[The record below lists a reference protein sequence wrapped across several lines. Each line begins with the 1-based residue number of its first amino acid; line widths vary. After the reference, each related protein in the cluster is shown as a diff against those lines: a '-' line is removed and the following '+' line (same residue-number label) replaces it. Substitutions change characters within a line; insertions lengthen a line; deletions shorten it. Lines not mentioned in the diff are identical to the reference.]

1 MIERI
6 DLATAAALLDFGTRI
21 DNVARADEQLRG
33 AVALHNLICEQRFAY
48 LADEVGMG
56 KTYVA
61 LGALALFRHF
71 HPGFRVLFLSP
82 RANIQA
88 KWQKELTNFAMHNV
102 KVGDLRVRSFE
113 GRPARPLVSCDSLLE
128 LVRDVSLDPDR
139 DFFVRMSSF
148 SLSSGSTSDSW
159 QQLRD
164 ELRELLPW
172 LRDEAFDLRRKETF
186 KRSFAQA
193 LCCALPRFD
202 LVIVDEAHNLKH
214 GFAKATSA
222 RNQVLAAVLGRHAP
236 SEAPDPRFFP
246 GYGMRAARVLFL
258 SATPLEESY
267 EDLWNQLDLFGLANG
282 FEALRNPEV
291 SEREKKQLAAQFLI
305 RRVTSLRVGNR
316 EHTKNMYRREWRA
329 GGVAE
334 HDQPTTVSDPRQR
347 LLVALVQKKVSEALR
362 GKQFNRRFQI
372 GMLASFES
380 FLVTAKLKRGEEE
393 QGVFDDQEQTELAAE
408 REGLDVRDLNKLAR
422 SYRKAFEEEM
432 PHPKMDALVER
443 LASAWETGEK
453 ALVFV
458 RRVASVKELKRKL
471 DERYDAWL
479 IPHLRGRLPEGLS
492 KELDEVVARYH
503 RERGEQDGP
512 AQGVDAAALGE
523 EPDGEERGGFDTF
536 FSWFC
541 RGKGPRKV
549 MSAAHLKRLF
559 TERGS
564 RYATFFADNH
574 IMELLGCGPGEVRDK
589 LASALG
595 LSEDETDRALRS
607 RGARYLSDAK
617 VVPRADR
624 MEAAQAAALE
634 LLRERE
640 RAPFA
645 ERAGILWDLR
655 YAKLVKSRPRR
666 DVAPDLSN
674 ALEQATFFSE
684 LRHPERA
691 ELRRR
696 IWPEGSPS
704 MKGGLKA
711 QLKER
716 EVRALLLSAAARH
729 GHALLD
735 LYSVAMAE
743 HTTLRSAGER
753 EEMEAPELVAGDGRG
768 ERLIGAYLDLLEAQ
782 AGEQGAR
789 SWGAFHELSEIAAHF
804 ELILD
809 VNLPNAA
816 TASLEATSSE
826 VTKLTRQQRPV
837 AGMAVEVTPTV
848 VRQFRMPGYPMV
860 LVTTDLLQEG
870 EDLHTFCSSVY
881 HYGISWTSSA
891 MEQRIGRID
900 RVRSLTDRRLSALER
915 EPEGGDWLQV
925 YFPHLQDTVEVVQV
939 QRVLER
945 MSTFLRLMHDGIAPP
960 PPESRSIDL
969 RREIATPR
977 AVPVEDRQPLRSA
990 FPVTDEAVAGTPRA
1004 LAIDA
1009 TQADLLR
1016 KRFTRLGASPSRIE
1030 GVEWATPSTETL
1042 LGTARRPDGRGHPFA
1057 LLLRFDGAMP
1067 SIRCISPI
1075 GWMDLAQAAADL
1087 VEAATLRPRE
1097 GASGSKG
1104 SSRYNLTVEG
1114 DVLLGAPEHDI
1125 ARVTL
1130 LIQRVTERADTVN
1143 QAHPLGGRDASPGD
1157 LMLQL
1162 REERGGGW

>member
-1 MIERI
+1 
-6 DLATAAALLDFGTRI
+6 
-21 DNVARADEQLRG
+21 
-33 AVALHNLICEQRFAY
+33 
-48 LADEVGMG
+48 
-56 KTYVA
+56 
-61 LGALALFRHF
+61 
-71 HPGFRVLFLSP
+71 
-82 RANIQA
+82 
-88 KWQKELTNFAMHNV
+88 MHNV

-258 SATPLEESY
+258 SATPLEDSY

-282 FEALRNPEV
+282 FDALRDPEV

-347 LLVALVQKKVSEALR
+347 LLVALVQKKVSEVLR

-380 FLVTAKLKRGEEE
+380 FLVTAKLKHGEEE

-479 IPHLRGRLPEGLS
+479 IPHLRGRLPERLR
-492 KELDEVVARYH
+492 KEFDDVVARYH
-503 RERGEQDGP
+503 RERRV
-512 AQGVDAAALGE
+512 ADASKNMDATAFGE
-523 EPDGEERGGFDTF
+523 EPGEEERSGVDTF

-541 RGKGPRKV
+541 HGEGPKKV
-549 MSAAHLKRLF
+549 LSAANFKGLF
-559 TERGS
+559 VRGG
-564 RYATFFADNH
+564 RYDTFFTDNH
-574 IMELLGCGPGEVRDK
+574 VMELLGCEPGQV
-589 LASALG
+589 LAHLAAALG
-595 LSEDETDRALRS
+595 LSVEATDRELR
-607 RGARYLSDAK
+607 RLAAQYLVGEEKKTYRARMDAT
-617 VVPRADR
+617 
-624 MEAAQAAALE
+624 QAAALE
-634 LLRERE
+634 LLRKCG
-640 RAPFA
+640 PVA
-645 ERAGILWDLR
+645 ERAGMLWDLH
-655 YAKLVKSRPRR
+655 YAKLVKSHPRR
-666 DVAPDLSN
+666 EFSPVIAN
-674 ALEQATFFSE
+674 VLEQVTFFSE
-684 LRHPERA
+684 LRRPERA

-743 HTTLRSAGER
+743 HTTLRSARER
-753 EEMEAPELVAGDGRG
+753 EEMEAPELGAGDGRG

-782 AGEQGAR
+782 AGERGAR

-816 TASLEATSSE
+816 TASLEATASE

-1016 KRFTRLGASPSRIE
+1016 KRFTKLGESPSRIE
-1030 GVEWATPSTETL
+1030 RVEWATPSTETL

-1075 GWMDLAQAAADL
+1075 GSMDLAQAAAGL

-1097 GASGSKG
+1097 GARGSKR
-1104 SSRYNLTVEG
+1104 SSGYNLTVEG
-1114 DVLLGAPEHDI
+1114 DVLLGAPEHDV
-1125 ARVTL
+1125 ARVAL
-1130 LIQRVTERADTVN
+1130 LIQRVTERADTVK